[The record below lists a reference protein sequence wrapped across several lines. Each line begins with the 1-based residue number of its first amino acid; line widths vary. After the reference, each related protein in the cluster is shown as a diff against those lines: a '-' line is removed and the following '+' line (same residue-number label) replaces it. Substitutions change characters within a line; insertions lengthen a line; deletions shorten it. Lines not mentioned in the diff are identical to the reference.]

1 MSQLYPNEAGGVW
14 VEESGHMEL
23 DVWWEYLYD
32 EGMVIKVKDTDG
44 RDITYNI
51 YRDSLDKFTEKA
63 WDLYHAGDY

>member
-14 VEESGHMEL
+14 LEESGHMEL

-32 EGMVIKVKDTDG
+32 EGMLIKVKDRHG
-44 RDITYNI
+44 RDVTDDL

>member
-44 RDITYNI
+44 RDITSNI

>member
-44 RDITYNI
+44 RDITSSI
-51 YRDSLDKFTEKA
+51 YGDSLDKFTEKA
-63 WDLYHAGDY
+63 WDLYRAGDY

>member
-1 MSQLYPNEAGGVW
+1 MSQLYPNEVGGVW

-32 EGMVIKVKDTDG
+32 EGMIIKVKDTDG
-44 RDITYNI
+44 RDITASI
-51 YRDSLDKFTEKA
+51 YGDSLDKFTEKA

>member
-32 EGMVIKVKDTDG
+32 EGMVIKVKDTSG
-44 RDITYNI
+44 RDVTANI
-51 YRDSLDKFTEKA
+51 YGDSLDKFTEKA